1 MKKSSIYVPDTL
13 RNVVKSRAAIRG
25 VASYR
30 YLANLVMTD
39 IEKDEQKM
47 SSPPATSKSI
57 VIPNL
62 QPKELEQHS

>member
-25 VASYR
+25 VTSYR

-39 IEKDEQKM
+39 IEKDERKM
-47 SSPPATSKSI
+47 SSLPATSTV
-57 VIPNL
+57 VIP
-62 QPKELEQHS
+62 QPKEPEQHS